1 MNITN
6 LPPIEE
12 TTVSGVRLQKKPN
25 HDHYTKPKIVPSG
38 DSYTCQNPSEMR
50 QKLQCAKKH
59 GTCGNLQYLPES
71 GFWIFTKKA
80 QYAYTCNGT
89 ETPKTIR
96 EMFGLK
102 DGALRRCDSYIF
114 DANRPYEKNH
124 VVYFYEE
131 DIKK

>member
-1 MNITN
+1 MKITDIQY
-6 LPPIEE
+6 IEMTQRPRIKSKQQHNHE
-12 TTVSGVRLQKKPN
+12 IKPN
-25 HDHYTKPKIVPSG
+25 IIVTG
-38 DSYTCQNPSEMR
+38 DSYTCQNTAEMR

-59 GTCGNLQYLPES
+59 GICGNLQYIPEKKS
-71 GFWIFTKKA
+71 LIIFTKKA
-80 QYAYTCNGT
+80 QYAYTCNGN

-102 DGALRRCDSYIF
+102 NGALRRCDSYIF
-114 DANRPYEKNH
+114 DADRAYPKNQ